1 MRWMWEVATRAY
13 RRQATYRGATFAGVF
28 TNTVFGFILAYVL
41 LAVYQERST
50 IGGFDSVDAVTFTFV
65 MQGMLMV
72 IGVFGTTDLADRIR
86 TGDVVS
92 DLYRPV
98 DFQSYWLADAYRRA
112 FFYSLFRGV
121 PPFLVGSLVFH
132 LRLPGD
138 IATWIAFAI
147 SVVLAVA
154 VSFGWGFLL
163 QLTAFWLLDVRGPN
177 QLGWLTAQ
185 FFAGVFVPVVFFPA
199 WLAAVAYATPFP
211 AMAQLPVEVFLG
223 KHPGFDLAVVYAIQL
238 FWAAVTFAAGRRLL
252 RSAMRKVVVQGG

>member
-41 LAVYQERST
+41 LAVYQERT
-50 IGGFDSVDAVTFTFV
+50 TVGGFDAVDAVTFTFV

-72 IGVFGTTDLADRIR
+72 IGAFGSTDLADRIR

-98 DFQSYWLADAYRRA
+98 DFEAYWLADAYGRSA
-112 FFYSLFRGV
+112 FYAIFRGV
-121 PPFLVGSLVFH
+121 PPFLIGSIVFD

-138 IATWIAFAI
+138 VATWIGFAV
-147 SVVLAVA
+147 SVALAVT
-154 VSFGWGFLL
+154 VSFGWGFIL
-163 QLTAFWLLDVRGPN
+163 QLSAFWLLDVRGPN

-185 FFAGVFVPVVFFPA
+185 FFSGVFVPVVFFPA
-199 WLAAVAYATPFP
+199 WLGAIANATPFP
-211 AMAQLPVEVFLG
+211 SMAQLPAEVFLG
-223 KHPGFDLAVVYAIQL
+223 KHHGLDLLGVYSVQIFWAVVL
-238 FWAAVTFAAGRRLL
+238 LGAARIVLHR
-252 RSAMRKVVVQGG
+252 AMRKVVVQGG

>member
-41 LAVYQERST
+41 LAVYQERSS
-50 IGGFDSVDAVTFTFV
+50 IGGFTSTDAITFTFV

-72 IGVFGTTDLADRIR
+72 IGVFGTTEIADRIR

-98 DFQSYWLADAYRRA
+98 DFQAYWLADSYGRALFYA
-112 FFYSLFRGV
+112 FFRGI
-121 PPFLVGSLVFH
+121 PPFIVGSLVFH
-132 LRLPGD
+132 LQLPSTVG
-138 IATWIAFAI
+138 TWVAFI
-147 SVVLAVA
+147 CSIVLAVA

-199 WLAAVAYATPFP
+199 WLGLIANATPFP

-223 KHPGFDLAVVYAIQL
+223 KHPGVELAGVYAVQVV
-238 FWAAVTFAAGRRLL
+238 WALVLLGAGRLVL
-252 RSAMRKVVVQGG
+252 RAAMRKVVVQGG